1 MTFFVLGFRGQ
12 NQTRRKPKMRRAIF
26 AVVIF
31 VAAIGCFA
39 PLASAQ
45 DHGQVGAFVDY
56 LNLSQTSTSFV
67 GLGGRAA
74 FNANRYIGF
83 EAEMGYDFNQVFSEG
98 FTPSGGGSVTVVRSN
113 LRILDGLFGPT
124 LSTGHGPVRLFVTV
138 KGGFMNFRFDP
149 RPATFETFSSSVTDL
164 RASNVDGALYP
175 GGGIKGFIG
184 PVGLRLDAGDEI
196 YFNGGAHNNLRISF
210 GPSIRF

>member
-1 MTFFVLGFRGQ
+1 
-12 NQTRRKPKMRRAIF
+12 MRRVIF
-26 AVVIF
+26 TVVTF
-31 VAAIGCFA
+31 VAAIACLA

-83 EAEMGYDFNQVFSEG
+83 EAEIGYDFNQAFSETY
-98 FTPSGGGSVTVVRSN
+98 TPSGAGSVTVVRSN

-124 LSTGHGPVRLFVTV
+124 LSTGHGPVRVFVTA
-138 KGGFMNFRFDP
+138 KGGFMDFLFDP
-149 RPATFETFSSSVTDL
+149 RPASFDTFSSSVTNL
-164 RASNVDGALYP
+164 RASSVDGVFYP
-175 GGGIKGFIG
+175 GGGVEGFIG
-184 PVGLRLDAGDEI
+184 PLGLRLDVGDEI
-196 YFNGGAHNNLRISF
+196 YFNGSAHNNLRVTF

>member
-1 MTFFVLGFRGQ
+1 
-12 NQTRRKPKMRRAIF
+12 MRRAIF
-26 AVVIF
+26 T
-31 VAAIGCFA
+31 VAASLAVMMSFM

-45 DHGQVGAFVDY
+45 DHGQVGAFIDY
-56 LNLSQTSTSFV
+56 FRLGQTDTNFV

-83 EAEMGYDFNQVFSEG
+83 EAEMSYDFDQVFSEE
-98 FTPSGGGSVTVVRSN
+98 FTPAGTGTVTTVRSN

-138 KGGFMNFRFDP
+138 KGGFVNFRFDP
-149 RPATFETFSSSVTDL
+149 RPATFDTFSSSVTDL
-164 RASNVDGALYP
+164 RVGNVDGALYP
-175 GGGIKGFIG
+175 GGGVEGFIG
-184 PVGLRLDAGDEI
+184 PIGLRLDVGDEI
-196 YFNGGAHNNLRISF
+196 YFNGGAHNDLRVSF

>member
-1 MTFFVLGFRGQ
+1 
-12 NQTRRKPKMRRAIF
+12 MRRAIL
-26 AVVIF
+26 AVVSVV
-31 VAAIGCFA
+31 VAVACFA
-39 PLASAQ
+39 PFASAQ

-56 LNLSQTSTSFV
+56 LHLGQTGTSFV

-83 EAEMGYDFNQVFSEG
+83 EAEMAYDFNQVFSETY
-98 FTPSGGGSVTVVRSN
+98 TPSGSGSVTVVRSN

-124 LSTGHGPVRLFVTV
+124 FSSGHGPVRLFATV
-138 KGGFMNFRFDP
+138 KGGFVNFRFDP
-149 RPATFETFSSSVTDL
+149 RPATFATFSSSVTDL
-164 RASNVDGALYP
+164 RAGDVDGVLYP
-175 GGGIKGFIG
+175 GGGVEGFIG

-196 YFNGGAHNNLRISF
+196 YFNGGAHNSLRITF

>member
-1 MTFFVLGFRGQ
+1 
-12 NQTRRKPKMRRAIF
+12 MRRAIL
-26 AVVIF
+26 AVVSVV
-31 VAAIGCFA
+31 VAVACFA
-39 PLASAQ
+39 PFASAQ

-56 LNLSQTSTSFV
+56 LHLGQTGTSFV

-83 EAEMGYDFNQVFSEG
+83 EAEMSYEFNQAFSEEFAPPG
-98 FTPSGGGSVTVVRSN
+98 SGTVTVVRSN
-113 LRILDGLFGPT
+113 LRVLDGLFGPT

-149 RPATFETFSSSVTDL
+149 RPATFAIFTSSVTDI
-164 RASNVDGALYP
+164 RASDVNGTLYP
-175 GGGIKGFIG
+175 GAGLEGFIG
-184 PVGLRLDAGDEI
+184 PVGLRLDVGDEI
-196 YFNGGAHNNLRISF
+196 YFNGGAHNNLRVTF